1 MMIPGAWEPRPQ
13 SVAVVEPLAPA
24 SKPPAESRG
33 GRGPALSETLIQDER
48 RVEGSGLD
56 TPHAELPGWLKVS
69 IFAATLL
76 VAMWLAMAVFFD

>member
-13 SVAVVEPLAPA
+13 SVAVVAPLAPA
-24 SKPPAESRG
+24 PKPPADSRG
-33 GRGPALSETLIQDER
+33 GHPSGPDSQR
-48 RVEGSGLD
+48 
-56 TPHAELPGWLKVS
+56 AELPSWLKVS